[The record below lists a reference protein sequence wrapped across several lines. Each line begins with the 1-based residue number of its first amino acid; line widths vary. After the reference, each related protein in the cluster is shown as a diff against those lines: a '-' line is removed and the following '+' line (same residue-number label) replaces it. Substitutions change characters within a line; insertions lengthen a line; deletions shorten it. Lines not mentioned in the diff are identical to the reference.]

1 MGHHSLLQ
9 GIFPTQGLNLS
20 LLHGKVDSLPLSQL
34 RSPLSVTVARF
45 VALGTETRSL
55 FVTKAREELPE
66 HRVAKKT
73 KDEPVLALE

>member
-1 MGHHSLLQ
+1 M
-9 GIFPTQGLNLS
+9 
-20 LLHGKVDSLPLSQL
+20 
-34 RSPLSVTVARF
+34 TVARF